1 MTRTELNLRLPNSP
15 GALAGVCSAL
25 SNERVNVLAM
35 ALDTGG
41 QLRIVVDNHV
51 HGAAVLREGRH
62 QVTEREV
69 LMVSLP
75 DTPGALAGPLRLIA
89 DAGININY
97 TYGAAAAIVLGVDD
111 ALRASAVTGI

>member
-1 MTRTELNLRLPNSP
+1 MIRTELALRLPNNA
-15 GALAGVCSAL
+15 GALAGVHRLLADA
-25 SNERVNVLAM
+25 RVNVLAM

-69 LMVSLP
+69 LMVALP